1 MPDSSAT
8 NAIADAYVRLVL
20 AVGGHDEAY
29 VDAYYGPVEWRQQVE
44 AAGKTLAEIRREA
57 EELLLRLAEL
67 SQAPAL
73 PEASEPRRPRGR
85 SGATPSAAQPQAAA
99 LDSAGEAEL
108 VALRRRY
115 LEGQLR
121 SLVARVDLLRG
132 RRMTFDEESRALYD
146 AEAPHQDEPYFQ
158 EILDRLERE
167 LPGKGS
173 LEERL
178 ERLRDAVTLPADRL
192 DRAFRAAID
201 ECRERTREHIELPPG
216 ETFEVEYVAG
226 RPWSAYNWYRGGF
239 HSLIQVNTELPITID
254 RILDLACH
262 EGYPGHH
269 VYNLLLE
276 KHLVRDRGWNEYS
289 VYPLFSPQSLI
300 AEGTANFGIEVTFP
314 GGSTGPASE
323 RLDFEQSILYPEAGL
338 DAELAPVYREVQ
350 ELLQALS
357 YAGNEAARRYLDRAI
372 SAGEAVA
379 WLERYALMPHE
390 RARQRIRFFDTYRSY
405 VINYNLGQDVVRT
418 YIENRG
424 GTADQPERRWQEL
437 AKLISSPRLPSGLG
451 SRSGG

>member
-20 AVGGHDEAY
+20 AVGRFDEAY

-44 AAGKTLAEIRREA
+44 AAGRALPEIRREA
-57 EELLLRLAEL
+57 EELLRSLAEL
-67 SQAPAL
+67 PQPSAPSL
-73 PEASEPRRPRGR
+73 PHKPGKR
-85 SGATPSAAQPQAAA
+85 SGAPASFGQPYSVG
-99 LDSAGEAEL
+99 DREGEGEL
-108 VALRRRY
+108 IALRHRY
-115 LEGQLR
+115 LERQLR
-121 SLVARVDLLRG
+121 ALVARVDLLAG
-132 RRMTFDEESRALYD
+132 CKMTFDEESRALYD
-146 AEAPHQDEPYFQ
+146 AEAPHHDEPYFQ
-158 EILDRLERE
+158 KILDRLERE

-173 LEERL
+173 LEDRL
-178 ERLRDAVTLPADRL
+178 ERLRDAVTLRADRL
-192 DRAFRAAID
+192 DRTFRAAID
-201 ECRERTREHIELPPG
+201 ECRERTREHIALPPG

-314 GGSTGPASE
+314 GGPTGPGSE
-323 RLDFEQSILYPEAGL
+323 RLDFEQSLLYPEAGL
-338 DAELAPVYREVQ
+338 DPELAPVYREVQ

-372 SAGEAVA
+372 SAGEAIA
-379 WLERYALMPHE
+379 WLERYALMPRE
-390 RARQRIRFFDTYRSY
+390 RAKQRIRFFDSYRSY
-405 VINYNLGQDVVRT
+405 VINYNLGQDLVRT
-418 YIENRG
+418 YIESRG
-424 GTADQPERRWQEL
+424 GTTDQPDRRWQEL
-437 AKLISSPRLPSGLG
+437 AKLISSPRLPSGL
-451 SRSGG
+451 